1 MLRLLLETAH
11 FLTVYKTLDCPDIAA
26 ITKLISYYQFSAA
39 DEQRGPY
46 RMQQLAGSSDEDRRL
61 DRYMCLG
68 YVYEDRGADLEP
80 DFDEALGSY
89 RRASLMAPNGVTF
102 INVSSC
108 GTARALRQVLRLR
121 QSGARQAS
129 MCAPC

>member
-1 MLRLLLETAH
+1 
-11 FLTVYKTLDCPDIAA
+11 
-26 ITKLISYYQFSAA
+26 
-39 DEQRGPY
+39 
-46 RMQQLAGSSDEDRRL
+46 MQQLAESSDEDGRL
-61 DRYMCLG
+61 DGYMCLG
-68 YVYEDRGADLEP
+68 YVYEDRGADVEP

-102 INVSSC
+102 INFSSC
-108 GTARALRQVLRLR
+108 GTARALRRALRLR